1 MVGYAGFRFVKHEQW
16 QSATIH
22 LLEDTISSQAQTIEE
37 KKTQVDNNR
46 TRLNQIDP
54 ILDEDA
60 KAFISNCNS
69 EHYNMLC
76 LGNYIKRHL
85 YANYWWSDDRG
96 MASTST
102 DSDFVHVA
110 TNIMSEK
117 QDLLVNEYSYNYATW
132 ETQSYD
138 RAETYPM
145 IDKYLNASLDV
156 VVNTVG

>member
-1 MVGYAGFRFVKHEQW
+1 
-16 QSATIH
+16 
-22 LLEDTISSQAQTIEE
+22 
-37 KKTQVDNNR
+37 
-46 TRLNQIDP
+46 
-54 ILDEDA
+54 
-60 KAFISNCNS
+60 
-69 EHYNMLC
+69 MLC
-76 LGNYIKRHL
+76 LGNYITRHL

-102 DSDFVHVA
+102 DTDFVHVA
-110 TNIMSEK
+110 ANIMSEK